1 MKSRITNPSLWKLYV
16 ITDEVLS
23 RGRTHQRIAEVAL
36 KGGADAIQLRD
47 KDASGKKLLEA
58 AREIRELAHRT
69 GAPFIVNDRV
79 DIAIASGADGV
90 HVGQDD
96 IPAKITRELIGDEMI
111 LGVSAI
117 TVAQAIQAE
126 KDGADYIGFGPV
138 FEARATKSDA
148 GEPLG
153 LKLLRKA
160 CSQCSIPVIAI
171 GGINNNNVSEVIKAG
186 ACGAAVI
193 SAIVASDD
201 IERASQ
207 EIKSEIE
214 NAEGSN

>member
-1 MKSRITNPSLWKLYV
+1 MKSRITKPSSWKLYV

-23 RGRTHQRIAEVAL
+23 RGRTHQRIAEVSL
-36 KGGADAIQLRD
+36 KGGAYVIQLRD
-47 KDASGKKLLEA
+47 KKVSGKMLFEVA
-58 AREIRELAHRT
+58 CEIRELTRRA
-69 GAPFIVNDRV
+69 GVPFIVNDRV

-96 IPAKITRELIGDEMI
+96 LPAKIARELIGDEMI

-117 TVAQAIQAE
+117 TVDQAIQAE
-126 KDGADYIGFGPV
+126 QDGADYIGFGPV
-138 FEARATKSDA
+138 YEARGTKSDA

-153 LKLLRKA
+153 LKLLREA

-171 GGINNNNVSEVIKAG
+171 GGINKDNVSKVIKAG
-186 ACGAAVI
+186 AYGAAVI
-193 SAIVASDD
+193 SAIVASED
-201 IERASQ
+201 IERATF

-214 NAEGSN
+214 SAEGTN